1 MYIYESPVSF
11 PRSHNLRPPGTL
23 SRFGEPPA
31 PAPDLILDG
40 FDFDRADLKKSHRG
54 KIDQLAQRIVDSWK
68 PGSTQPALGV
78 RVVGHTDLV
87 GGEDYNKDLGSRR
100 AEKVLGR
107 LTGLIIGGDID
118 TYQRMTWS
126 RASEGKKS
134 PRSSFP
140 AQNRRVEVFI
150 EWGRVK
156 AAPPPPPPQ
165 PPPRDMRKE
174 GEKAARRIE
183 EEAERRRQQQRYN
196 RPVPPAPNG
205 KSLSQRLDE
214 TLSRLPGWL
223 GRKIR
228 DAVISGAC
236 YGLEVLLTQAGA
248 RLGDQQKE
256 ELRKQCQE
264 AAKKPVR

>member
-54 KIDQLAQRIVDSWK
+54 KDDQRAQPLGDSWN
-68 PGSTQPALGV
+68 PGSTPPALRV

-140 AQNRRVEVFI
+140 AQNRRGEGFF
-150 EWGRVK
+150 ELGRGEGG
-156 AAPPPPPPQ
+156 PPPPPPQ
-165 PPPRDMRKE
+165 PPPRGKGE
-174 GEKAARRIE
+174 GGEEGAGGRE

-264 AAKKPVR
+264 AA